1 MLHTP
6 LCAQLGIAYPI
17 LSVGMGPVAGPALAA
32 AVSNAGGGGVLG
44 GLFLP
49 PPALR
54 QTIHRLRTLTAK
66 PFGVNL
72 ILPLLL
78 EGQIDACLA
87 ERVPVLVLFWG
98 DPRPY
103 IAEAHRHATKVFLQV
118 GSVEEAVRAAEAGV
132 DALIVQGVE
141 AGGHVKSRTALSTL
155 VPAVVAAVAPVP
167 VLAAGGI
174 ATGRGVVAALSLGA
188 QAVSMGT
195 RFLCSTE
202 ACVTEAYQERVARST
217 AEDTVYTTLFDL
229 GWPDAPHRVLRN
241 RACAEWEAAGRPA
254 SGQRPGEGTIVGTV
268 SVAGTTV
275 EVPKYGAIPP
285 ITGFNGDVESVAL
298 YAGESCSLIH
308 DIKPA
313 AQIVQDTMREAEEIM
328 RHLQRYRH
336 DTSQAMGE
344 GRILPGS
351 SHRVQATAKSD

>member
-1 MLHTP
+1 MLQTP
-6 LCAQLGIAYPI
+6 LCSQLGITYPI
-17 LSVGMGPVAGPALAA
+17 FSVGMGPIAGPELAA

-49 PPALR
+49 PPLLR
-54 QTIHRLRTLTAK
+54 QAIHRLRTLTDK

-78 EGQIDACLA
+78 EGQIDTCLA
-87 ERVPVLVLFWG
+87 ERVPLLVLFWG

-103 IAEAHRHATKVFLQV
+103 VTEAHRHTTKVFLQV
-118 GSVEEAVRAAEAGV
+118 GSVEEATAAADAGV
-132 DALIVQGVE
+132 DAIIVQGVE
-141 AGGHVKSRTALSTL
+141 AGGHVKSRTSLSTL

-202 ACVTEAYQERVARST
+202 ACVTRAYQERVVRST

-229 GWPDAPHRVLRN
+229 GWPGAPHRVLRN
-241 RACAEWEAAGRPA
+241 TAFVEWEAAGRPA

-268 SVAGTTV
+268 PVAGTTM
-275 EVPKYGAIPP
+275 EVPKYGAMPP
-285 ITGFNGDVESVAL
+285 ITGFSGDMESIAL

-313 AQIVQDTMREAEEIM
+313 AQIVQDVVREAEEVIA
-328 RHLQRYRH
+328 RL
-336 DTSQAMGE
+336 
-344 GRILPGS
+344 
-351 SHRVQATAKSD
+351 

>member
-6 LCAQLGIAYPI
+6 LCSQLGLTYPI
-17 LSVGMGPVAGPALAA
+17 FSVGMGPVAGPELAA

-54 QTIHRLRTLTAK
+54 QALHRLRTLTDK

-72 ILPLLL
+72 VLPLLL

-87 ERVPVLVLFWG
+87 ERVPLLVFFWG

-103 IAEAHRHATKVFLQV
+103 VIEAHRHATKVFLQV
-118 GSVEEAVRAAEAGV
+118 GSVEEATAAADAGV
-132 DALIVQGVE
+132 DAIIVQGIE

-195 RFLCSTE
+195 RFG
-202 ACVTEAYQERVARST
+202 YVAN
-217 AEDTVYTTLFDL
+217 F
-229 GWPDAPHRVLRN
+229 APEVVK
-241 RACAEWEAAGRPA
+241 
-254 SGQRPGEGTIVGTV
+254 GQVPLSVEG
-268 SVAGTTV
+268 
-275 EVPKYGAIPP
+275 
-285 ITGFNGDVESVAL
+285 
-298 YAGESCSLIH
+298 
-308 DIKPA
+308 IK
-313 AQIVQDTMREAEEIM
+313 Q
-328 RHLQRYRH
+328 
-336 DTSQAMGE
+336 
-344 GRILPGS
+344 PGS
-351 SHRVQATAKSD
+351 RTIR